1 MRRAEAR
8 RPGARAV
15 AGPRAAAAAAAR
27 ETRLREKVEASVFA
41 RWLQDVE
48 DGCLGCV
55 RRVLQVEGWPAR
67 SWQQDGLLVEDEG
80 GCRLQSCSYL
90 EH

>member
-8 RPGARAV
+8 RPGERAV
-15 AGPRAAAAAAAR
+15 AGSRAEAAAAAR

-41 RWLQDVE
+41 RWLLQAVE

-55 RRVLQVEGWPAR
+55 RRVRAR
-67 SWQQDGLLVEDEG
+67 AACG
-80 GCRLQSCSYL
+80 
-90 EH
+90 